1 MCLRRIKE
9 TSVKTRKNGLCLVW
23 SSLFPH
29 LSNQTETNMTIYAS
43 DINIQLL
50 VAVQSTYVL
59 WEWLVVPTVTTYSK
73 QWLFSNLYLVSL
85 IKGNLISSSMLLM
98 EPKHFIVVLRGL
110 LQRIKRLV
118 LLTNLESRYENCLEF

>member
-1 MCLRRIKE
+1 
-9 TSVKTRKNGLCLVW
+9 
-23 SSLFPH
+23 
-29 LSNQTETNMTIYAS
+29 MTIYAS

-59 WEWLVVPTVTTYSK
+59 WEWLVVPTVTKYSK

-118 LLTNLESRYENCLEF
+118 LLTNLESRYETCLEF